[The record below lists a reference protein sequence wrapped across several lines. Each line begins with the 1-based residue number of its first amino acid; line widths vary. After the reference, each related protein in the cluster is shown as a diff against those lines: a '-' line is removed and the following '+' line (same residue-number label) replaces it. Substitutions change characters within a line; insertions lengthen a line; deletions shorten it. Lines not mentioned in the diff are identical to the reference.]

1 MALTNKLKAIADAI
15 RGKTGKTEEM
25 TLDQM
30 VTEIEGIE
38 AGGGSDNSLLHS
50 LVDRSITS
58 FVDNEITKIG
68 NYAFAHCGKL
78 TEFSAPNA
86 IDLGNYMLYY
96 ADNVTELVFP
106 KAKTLC
112 YNCLERC
119 HGLVKLDLHVCHMI
133 YGTSLRYNSKFNT
146 LILRRT
152 EGVVTL
158 VHTNAFS
165 STPFDTAGSGAK
177 VYVPAALIE
186 SYQAATNWSTLYAA
200 NKLTFVAIEGSEYE

>member
-1 MALTNKLKAIADAI
+1 MDILTLAMAKAL
-15 RGKTGKTEEM
+15 GG
-25 TLDQM
+25 
-30 VTEIEGIE
+30 G
-38 AGGGSDNSLLHS
+38 GSGGSGGSDNSLLRS
-50 LVDRSITS
+50 LADRSITS

-78 TEFSAPNA
+78 TEFSVPNA
-86 IDLGNYMLYY
+86 IDLGNYMLNYS
-96 ADNVTELVFP
+96 DNVTELVFP
-106 KAKTLC
+106 KANTLC

-119 HGLVKLDLHVCHMI
+119 HGLVKLDLHVCHTI

-158 VHTNAFS
+158 TGTNAFV
-165 STPFDTAGSGAK
+165 STPFDTEGSGAK